1 MYYPA
6 KKNII
11 LRDYLKTLAS
21 FIKDCQL
28 ESGAIISNA
37 DGSLDPWDHCESI
50 MGLSIMN
57 QFDSAL
63 KGFDWL
69 KDTQN
74 EDGSWYAKYNVEGAI
89 EFHKPTHFSS
99 YIAVAVFHYYLIT
112 NDKDFL
118 KSLWGF
124 IEKAIDFTLKYQTD
138 DGSIYWA
145 VDDKNNI
152 DKDSLITG
160 SSSILKSLECGI
172 AISKILNKKN
182 NWYEAYL
189 KLRECIRNS
198 PSSFDKKKD
207 RSNFSMDSYYPV
219 LCGAI
224 DDKGLINNAI
234 NKTLQDFYVD
244 GIGIKCVNN
253 EPWVTVAETSE
264 FIIALTKNGKD
275 GLAKKLFTEI
285 LNISDLDNV
294 PYMGWQYK
302 ENIFWPDE
310 KPSWTA
316 AAVILAADGIYDLS
330 KGSSLFKNNFLDFF

>member
-1 MYYPA
+1 MYYP
-6 KKNII
+6 KEKNII
-11 LRDYLKTLAS
+11 LSDYLKVLAS

-28 ESGAIISNA
+28 ESGAIVSNA
-37 DGSLDPWDHCESI
+37 DGSLDPWDHCEAI
-50 MGLSIMN
+50 MGLSTMN
-57 QFDSAL
+57 QFDSVL

-69 KDTQN
+69 KETQN
-74 EDGSWYAKYNVEGAI
+74 EDGSWYAKYDDQSAI

-99 YIAVAVFHYYLIT
+99 YITVAAFHYFLIT
-112 NDKDFL
+112 DDKDFL
-118 KSLWGF
+118 RSLWRV
-124 IEKAIDFTLKYQTD
+124 IEKAADFTLNHQID

-182 NWYEAYL
+182 NWNDSYFKL
-189 KLRECIRNS
+189 KECIRNS

-207 RSNFSMDSYYPV
+207 RSNFSMDSYYPI
-219 LCGAI
+219 LCGAL
-224 DDKGLINNAI
+224 DDKDLIDSAI
-234 NKTLQDFYVD
+234 SKTLKDFYVD
-244 GIGIKCVNN
+244 GIGIKCVKN

-264 FIIALTKNGKD
+264 FIIALVKNDKEE
-275 GLAKKLFTEI
+275 LAKKLFTEI

-330 KGSSLFKNNFLDFF
+330 KGSSLFKNNFLDFC

>member
-1 MYYPA
+1 MYYP
-6 KKNII
+6 KEKNII
-11 LRDYLKTLAS
+11 LSDYLKILAS

-28 ESGAIISNA
+28 KSGAIVSNA
-37 DGSLDPWDHCESI
+37 DGSLDPWDHCEAI
-50 MGLSIMN
+50 MGLSTMN

-63 KGFDWL
+63 KAFDWL
-69 KDTQN
+69 KETQN
-74 EDGSWYAKYNVEGAI
+74 EDGSWYAKYDDQSVI

-99 YIAVAVFHYYLIT
+99 YITVAAFHYFLIT
-112 NDKDFL
+112 DDKDFL
-118 KSLWGF
+118 RSLWRV
-124 IEKAIDFTLKYQTD
+124 IEKATDFTLNHQID

-172 AISKILNKKN
+172 AISKILNQKN
-182 NWYEAYL
+182 NWNDAYFKL
-189 KLRECIRNS
+189 KECIRNS

-207 RSNFSMDSYYPV
+207 RSNFSMDSYYPI
-219 LCGAI
+219 LCGAL
-224 DDKGLINNAI
+224 DDKDLIDSAI
-234 NKTLQDFYVD
+234 SKTLKDFYVD
-244 GIGIKCVNN
+244 GIGIKCVKN

-264 FIIALTKNGKD
+264 FIIALVKNDKEE
-275 GLAKKLFTEI
+275 LAKKLFTEI

-330 KGSSLFKNNFLDFF
+330 KGSSLFKNNFLDFC

>member
-1 MYYPA
+1 MYYP
-6 KKNII
+6 KEKNII
-11 LRDYLKTLAS
+11 LSDYLKVLAS

-28 ESGAIISNA
+28 ESGAIVSNA
-37 DGSLDPWDHCESI
+37 DGSLDAWDHCEAI
-50 MGLSIMN
+50 MGLSTMN

-69 KDTQN
+69 KETQN
-74 EDGSWYAKYNVEGAI
+74 EDGSWYAKYDDQSVI

-99 YIAVAVFHYYLIT
+99 YITVAAFHYFLIT

-118 KSLWGF
+118 RSLWRV
-124 IEKAIDFTLKYQTD
+124 IEKAADFTLNHQID

-172 AISKILNKKN
+172 AISKILNQKN
-182 NWYEAYL
+182 NWNDAYL

-198 PSSFDKKKD
+198 PSSFDKKID
-207 RSNFSMDSYYPV
+207 RSNFSMDSYYPI
-219 LCGAI
+219 LCGAL
-224 DDKGLINNAI
+224 DDKDLIDSAI
-234 NKTLQDFYVD
+234 SKTLKDFYVD
-244 GIGIKCVNN
+244 GIGIKCVKN

-264 FIIALTKNGKD
+264 FIIALVKNDKEE
-275 GLAKKLFTEI
+275 LAKKLFTEI

-330 KGSSLFKNNFLDFF
+330 KGSSLFKNNFLDFC